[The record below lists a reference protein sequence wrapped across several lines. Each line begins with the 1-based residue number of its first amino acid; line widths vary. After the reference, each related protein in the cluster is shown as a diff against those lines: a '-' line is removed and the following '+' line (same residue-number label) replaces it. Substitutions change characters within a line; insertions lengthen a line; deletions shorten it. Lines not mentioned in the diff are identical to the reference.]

1 MNELRIA
8 LSLFLL
14 IVIALGVGYYLAE
27 SGLKRQ
33 RPVGPEDVLISQ
45 PDGLPPLTVS
55 SSDEMEVRVFFCAAG
70 AAAPGEG
77 FLVPEERTVLQTGQ
91 PVFNARQIV
100 DELIQGPE
108 EEGMAI
114 FRQDATIRQIYVLE
128 DKTAVVD
135 ISRKTA
141 ESLAGGIRME
151 LCAIHSITRSLVENL
166 EEIDRVRFL
175 VGGKP
180 ELTLSGH
187 VSIGEPFGAY
197 IPN

>member
-8 LSLFLL
+8 LSLLLL
-14 IVIALGVGYYLAE
+14 IIIALGVGYYLTEAE
-27 SGLKRQ
+27 LKRQ
-33 RPVGPEDVLISQ
+33 RRVGMEEPQVSEPVRMPSPSG
-45 PDGLPPLTVS
+45 TS
-55 SSDEMEVRVFFCAAG
+55 SRELQVRVFFCAPG
-70 AAAPGEG
+70 ATAPGEG
-77 FLVPEERTVLQTGQ
+77 FLVSEERIVLQTGE

-108 EEGMAI
+108 GEGAPI
-114 FRQDATIRQIYVLE
+114 FRQDATIRQIFILE
-128 DKTAVVD
+128 DRTAVVD

-166 EEIDRVRFL
+166 EEIDQVRFL
-175 VGGKP
+175 VGGKQ

-187 VSIGEPFGAY
+187 VSIGEPFL
-197 IPN
+197 

>member
-1 MNELRIA
+1 MSELRIA

-14 IVIALGVGYYLAE
+14 IIIALGVGYYLTEAE
-27 SGLKRQ
+27 LRRQ
-33 RPVGPEDVLISQ
+33 RRVGMEEPRVSEPVRMPSPSG
-45 PDGLPPLTVS
+45 TS
-55 SSDEMEVRVFFCAAG
+55 SREMRVRVFFCAPG
-70 AAAPGEG
+70 ATVPGEG
-77 FLVPEERTVLQTGQ
+77 FLVSEERTVLQTGE

-108 EEGMAI
+108 EEGAPI
-114 FRQDATIRQIYVLE
+114 FRQDATIRQIFVLE
-128 DKTAVVD
+128 DRTAVVD

-166 EEIDRVRFL
+166 EEIDQVRFL
-175 VGGKP
+175 VGGKQ

-187 VSIGEPFGAY
+187 VSIGEPFL
-197 IPN
+197 

>member
-1 MNELRIA
+1 MSELRIA

-14 IVIALGVGYYLAE
+14 IIIALGVGYYLTEAE
-27 SGLKRQ
+27 LQRQ
-33 RPVGPEDVLISQ
+33 RRVGLQEPQVTEPVRMPSRSG
-45 PDGLPPLTVS
+45 TS
-55 SSDEMEVRVFFCAAG
+55 SREMEVRIFFCAPG
-70 AAAPGEG
+70 ATAPGEG
-77 FLVPEERTVLQTGQ
+77 FLVSEDRTVLQTGE

-108 EEGMAI
+108 QEGVPI
-114 FRQDATIRQIYVLE
+114 FRQDATIRQIFVLE

-135 ISRKTA
+135 IGRKTA
-141 ESLAGGIRME
+141 ENLAGGIRME

-166 EEIDRVRFL
+166 GEIDQVRFL

-187 VSIGEPFGAY
+187 VSIGEPFL
-197 IPN
+197 

>member
-14 IVIALGVGYYLAE
+14 IIIALGVGYYLTE
-27 SGLKRQ
+27 EELKRQ
-33 RPVGPEDVLISQ
+33 RRVGSEDPQVSE
-45 PDGLPPLTVS
+45 PDRMPSPSGS
-55 SSDEMEVRVFFCAAG
+55 SSGEMQVRVFFCAPG
-70 AAAPGEG
+70 ATAPGEG
-77 FLVPEERTVLQTGQ
+77 FLVSEERTVLQTGE

-100 DELIQGPE
+100 DEVIQGPE
-108 EEGMAI
+108 EEGAAI
-114 FRQDATIRQIYVLE
+114 FRQDATIRQIFVLE

-135 ISRKTA
+135 ISRNTA

-166 EEIDRVRFL
+166 EEIDQVRFL
-175 VGGKP
+175 VGGKQ

-187 VSIGEPFGAY
+187 VSIGKPFL
-197 IPN
+197 

>member
-14 IVIALGVGYYLAE
+14 IIIALGVGYYLTEAE
-27 SGLKRQ
+27 LKRQ
-33 RPVGPEDVLISQ
+33 RRVGMEEPRVSEPVRMPSPSG
-45 PDGLPPLTVS
+45 S
-55 SSDEMEVRVFFCAAG
+55 SSREMRVRVFFCAPG
-70 AAAPGEG
+70 ATAPGEG
-77 FLVPEERTVLQTGQ
+77 FLVSEERTVLQTGE

-108 EEGMAI
+108 EEGAPI
-114 FRQDATIRQIYVLE
+114 FRQDATIRQIFVLE

-166 EEIDRVRFL
+166 EEIDQVRFL
-175 VGGKP
+175 VGGKQ

-187 VSIGEPFGAY
+187 VSIGEPFL
-197 IPN
+197 

>member
-14 IVIALGVGYYLAE
+14 IIIALGVGYYLTE
-27 SGLKRQ
+27 EELKRQ
-33 RPVGPEDVLISQ
+33 RRVGSEDPQVSE
-45 PDGLPPLTVS
+45 PDRMPSPSGS
-55 SSDEMEVRVFFCAAG
+55 SSGEMQVRIFFCAPG
-70 AAAPGEG
+70 ATAPGEG
-77 FLVPEERTVLQTGQ
+77 FLVSEERTVLQTGE

-100 DELIQGPE
+100 DEVIQGPE
-108 EEGMAI
+108 EEGAAI
-114 FRQDATIRQIYVLE
+114 FRQDATIRQIFVLE

-166 EEIDRVRFL
+166 EEIDQVRFL
-175 VGGKP
+175 VGGKQ

-187 VSIGEPFGAY
+187 VSIGKPFL
-197 IPN
+197 

>member
-14 IVIALGVGYYLAE
+14 IIIALGVGYYLTEAE
-27 SGLKRQ
+27 LKRQ
-33 RPVGPEDVLISQ
+33 RGVGMEEPQVTEPVRMPSRSG
-45 PDGLPPLTVS
+45 TS
-55 SSDEMEVRVFFCAAG
+55 SREMRVRVFFCAPG
-70 AAAPGEG
+70 ATAPGEG
-77 FLVPEERTVLQTGQ
+77 FLVSEDRTVLQTGE

-108 EEGMAI
+108 VEGVPI
-114 FRQDATIRQIYVLE
+114 FRQDATIRQIFVLE

-166 EEIDRVRFL
+166 EEIDQVRFL

-187 VSIGEPFGAY
+187 VSIGEPFL
-197 IPN
+197 

>member
-1 MNELRIA
+1 MEEPRV
-8 LSLFLL
+8 SEP
-14 IVIALGVGYYLAE
+14 VRMPSP
-27 SGLKRQ
+27 SG
-33 RPVGPEDVLISQ
+33 
-45 PDGLPPLTVS
+45 S
-55 SSDEMEVRVFFCAAG
+55 SSREMRVRVFFCAPG

-77 FLVPEERTVLQTGQ
+77 FLVSEERTVLQTGE

-108 EEGMAI
+108 EEGAPI
-114 FRQDATIRQIYVLE
+114 FRQDATIRQIFVLE

-166 EEIDRVRFL
+166 EEIDQVRFL
-175 VGGKP
+175 VGGKQ

-187 VSIGEPFGAY
+187 VSIGEPFL
-197 IPN
+197 

>member
-8 LSLFLL
+8 LALFLL
-14 IVIALGVGYYLAE
+14 IVIALGVGYYLTEAE
-27 SGLKRQ
+27 LKRQ
-33 RPVGPEDVLISQ
+33 RRVGLEDPQVSA
-45 PDGLPPLTVS
+45 PNRMPPPSGRS
-55 SSDEMEVRVFFCAAG
+55 SREMQVQVFFCAPG
-70 AAAPGEG
+70 ATAPGEG
-77 FLVPEERTVLQTGQ
+77 FLVSEERTVLQTGE

-108 EEGMAI
+108 EEGAAI
-114 FRQDATIRQIYVLE
+114 FRQDATIRQIFVLE

-166 EEIDRVRFL
+166 EEIDQVRFL
-175 VGGKP
+175 VGGQQ

-187 VSIGEPFGAY
+187 VSIGEPFL
-197 IPN
+197 

>member
-14 IVIALGVGYYLAE
+14 IIIALGVGYYLAE
-27 SGLKRQ
+27 TELQRQ
-33 RPVGPEDVLISQ
+33 RRVGLEEPQVSEPVRMPTPSG
-45 PDGLPPLTVS
+45 S
-55 SSDEMEVRVFFCAAG
+55 SSRELQVRVFFCAPDATG
-70 AAAPGEG
+70 LGEG
-77 FLVPEERTVLQTGQ
+77 FLVSEERTVLQTGE

-100 DELIQGPE
+100 DEIIQGPE
-108 EEGMAI
+108 EEGAAI
-114 FRQDATIRQIYVLE
+114 FRQDATIRQIFVLQ

-141 ESLAGGIRME
+141 DSLAGGIRME

-166 EEIDRVRFL
+166 EEIDQVRFL
-175 VGGKP
+175 VGGKQ

-187 VSIGEPFGAY
+187 VSIGEPFL
-197 IPN
+197 